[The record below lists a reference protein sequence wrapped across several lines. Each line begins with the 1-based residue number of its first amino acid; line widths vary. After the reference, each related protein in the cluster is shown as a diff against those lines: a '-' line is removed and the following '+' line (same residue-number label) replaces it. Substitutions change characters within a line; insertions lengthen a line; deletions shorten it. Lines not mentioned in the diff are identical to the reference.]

1 VGNCILKFHDDVPMQ
16 YYFYVS
22 KIGVVFYMQIG
33 VQVCEIYLV
42 KKSFLGNCKT

>member
-1 VGNCILKFHDDVPMQ
+1 MQ

-42 KKSFLGNCKT
+42 KKIIWGELQNLKHTVKNIVGLT